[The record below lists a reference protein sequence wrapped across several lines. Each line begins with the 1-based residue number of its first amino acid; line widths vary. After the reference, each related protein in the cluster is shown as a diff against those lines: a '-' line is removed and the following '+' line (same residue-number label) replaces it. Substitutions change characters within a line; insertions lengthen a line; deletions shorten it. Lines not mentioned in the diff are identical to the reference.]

1 MNSAYETLGGPPFH
15 PKKPYKT
22 YLYAGGTIAIIPRR
36 ARLLYYYTCRLPF
49 LARTILAGSVCAHT
63 RHACKLKRTVEH
75 GYTSDFLQLFVN
87 SKSFVLENFWE
98 AKLRGDGFCFPT
110 LFSSICSALFLF
122 LFDIYIYFLDIF
134 QTSLWA
140 ILLELVFCLFDQVSG
155 SLRDVSPALYWMNYG
170 KFWAKYSLLF
180 SCSVQ
185 FRWLKYYL

>member
-1 MNSAYETLGGPPFH
+1 MNSAYETLRGPPFH

-98 AKLRGDGFCFPT
+98 AEGGWV
-110 LFSSICSALFLF
+110 LFSHSFLF
-122 LFDIYIYFLDIF
+122 HLFCAVFISLRYIYIFFGHFSNVTLSNFVGTCFLFIR
-134 QTSLWA
+134 
-140 ILLELVFCLFDQVSG
+140 SG
-155 SLRDVSPALYWMNYG
+155 VW
-170 KFWAKYSLLF
+170 KFKECF
-180 SCSVQ
+180 SCFLLDELWKILSKV
-185 FRWLKYYL
+185 

>member
-1 MNSAYETLGGPPFH
+1 MNSAYETLRGPPFH

-155 SLRDVSPALYWMNYG
+155 SLRNVSPVFY
-170 KFWAKYSLLF
+170 
-180 SCSVQ
+180 
-185 FRWLKYYL
+185 

>member
-122 LFDIYIYFLDIF
+122 LFDIYIYIF
-134 QTSLWA
+134 WTFFKRHFEQ
-140 ILLELVFCLFDQVSG
+140 FCWNLFFV
-155 SLRDVSPALYWMNYG
+155 
-170 KFWAKYSLLF
+170 YSIR
-180 SCSVQ
+180 C
-185 FRWLKYYL
+185 LKV